1 MAQSIPIPA
10 SNFVESED
18 TYILDA
24 TMVRNN
30 GNKAYMKRVKKLPR
44 EGKYDNQEFASFLH
58 GIRNTFYYS
67 PNGQDWF
74 PAREYQALAM
84 KDFEWKLTPVLNE
97 IHTNK
102 YTEKQ
107 NKEVSQDFDLEN
119 DIKFTLVFK
128 Y

>member
-30 GNKAYMKRVKKLPR
+30 GDKAYMKRVKKLPR

-107 NKEVSQDFDLEN
+107 NKEVSQDFDLKN

>member
-30 GNKAYMKRVKKLPR
+30 GDKAYMKRVKTLPR

>member
-30 GNKAYMKRVKKLPR
+30 GDKAYMKRVKTFPR

-97 IHTNK
+97 IHANK

>member
-30 GNKAYMKRVKKLPR
+30 GDKAYMKRVKKLPR